1 MRTSAAL
8 ERLERLERNISCLVV
23 VKKGIEQI
31 PSVPT
36 LSVFLGRGSGSVII
50 VVLYSYTKRSV
61 LGNRILNKKE
71 IPALAHYYIGVR
83 LSYTAVEMRAT

>member
-23 VKKGIEQI
+23 VKKGTEHI

-36 LSVFLGRGSGSVII
+36 LSVFFGRGSGSVKI

-61 LGNRILNKKE
+61 LGNRILNKKG

-83 LSYTAVEMRAT
+83 LCYTAVEMRVT

>member
-1 MRTSAAL
+1 M
-8 ERLERLERNISCLVV
+8 
-23 VKKGIEQI
+23 KKGIEQI

-36 LSVFLGRGSGSVII
+36 LSVFFGRGSGSVKI
-50 VVLYSYTKRSV
+50 VVLYYTKRSV

-83 LSYTAVEMRAT
+83 LCYTAVEMRVT